1 MYVFHSLRALVWG
14 LTAAL
19 FCAAYDG
26 LAQSAAAALPNRLP
40 LLGGRAYLNFPA
52 SAVSSARPV
61 DIMSAK
67 PDEQLETRIVLDFD
81 KSRVVFFARELFR
94 LADSHFTEEA
104 ARFESGPFTSMPR
117 VIRTTDSVTAVVS
130 LAAHPDTSESAIL
143 LQRLLVRTL
152 DNTVFEV
159 DAYVNPAGFQRRTEF
174 DALATAVF
182 NTIQPGRRLL
192 NLQARTETHDELVF
206 QLPNNYYVSRR
217 HSYDFYVYNIWP
229 LTPLLST
236 TENRILVY
244 LGNHPSPRY
253 RDERLTPTDAMLTD
267 GRFLGKTIRWMN
279 FSHPQQQLYWR
290 EQLVPDALSK
300 QRLGAHVI
308 ISSNSPDQLSGLTRV
323 AEAITRKK

>member
-1 MYVFHSLRALVWG
+1 MFHPLRLLVGG

-19 FCAAYDG
+19 LCVANDA
-26 LAQSAAAALPNRLP
+26 LAQSATPALPNRLP
-40 LLGGRAYLNFPA
+40 LLGGRVYLNFPA

-67 PDEQLETRIVLDFD
+67 PDEQLETRVVLDFD
-81 KSRVVFFARELFR
+81 KSRVVFFAQELFR
-94 LADSHFTEEA
+94 LADNRFTEEA
-104 ARFESGPFTSMPR
+104 ARFKSEPFTATPH
-117 VIRTTDSVTAVVS
+117 VVRTTDSLTAVVS
-130 LAAHPDTSESAIL
+130 LAARPDTSESAIL

-182 NTIQPGRRLL
+182 NTIRPGRRLL
-192 NLQARTETHDELVF
+192 NLRARTETHDELVF
-206 QLPNNYYVSRR
+206 QLPDNYYVSRR

-244 LGNHPSPRY
+244 LGDHPSPMY
-253 RDERLTPTDAMLTD
+253 RDERLDPADAPLTD
-267 GRFLGKTIRWMN
+267 GRFLGKPLRWMN
-279 FSHPQQQLYWR
+279 FSQPQQQLYWR
-290 EQLVPDALSK
+290 EQVVPDALSK
-300 QRLGAHVI
+300 QRLGAHVV
-308 ISSNSPDQLSGLTRV
+308 ISSNSPDQLNGLTKV